1 MKNKI
6 KYGIAF
12 MIILLIGIISIN
24 IYQPNKEQTLRGKIE
39 IIAYDDV
46 YDYLVECADKF
57 MELNDKT
64 TVTIKKIYSSDE
76 ILQELK
82 NKDNSRVTSIAQIN
96 RMDFDILGLKKSNY
110 LEEQQNILNTYSK
123 NFSTYRLQQTEYD
136 DISVGIPFTSR
147 PLALY
152 IREDMLE
159 EYGYN
164 RDEMNTWDDV
174 IRIGKDIFEKSNGN
188 VRIINATGDDYED
201 LVSLL
206 IMQYMGKENN
216 KELVKN
222 QVNNMMDQLK
232 NNNILNLTEGGEFL
246 GRISSINA
254 VKEIVALDVKRQW
267 TAENVP
273 SITHGTNKFFSS
285 EGDNFVVLNDIV
297 ENRKLVEKFIT
308 YVMTNNSEA
317 IEYVAQGRFFSSYL
331 YTYKNKDS
339 EVQLNNFIGMS
350 PMVVLS
356 NIEEKTRPISNYEEY
371 INIKKTILNK

>member
-12 MIILLIGIISIN
+12 IIILLIGIISIN

-46 YDYLVECADKF
+46 YDYLVECANKF

-64 TVTIKKIYSSDE
+64 TVTVKKIYSSDA
-76 ILQELK
+76 ILQELN

-174 IRIGKDIFEKSNGN
+174 IKIGKDIFEKSNGN

-216 KELVKN
+216 EELVKN

-254 VKEIVALDVKRQW
+254 VKEIVALDVKCQW

-356 NIEEKTRPISNYEEY
+356 NVEEKTRPISNYEEY

>member
-64 TVTIKKIYSSDE
+64 TVTVKKIYSSDE
-76 ILQELK
+76 ILQELN

-110 LEEQQNILNTYSK
+110 LEEQHNILNTYSK

-254 VKEIVALDVKRQW
+254 VKEIVALDVKCQW
-267 TAENVP
+267 TAEND
-273 SITHGTNKFFSS
+273 ST
-285 EGDNFVVLNDIV
+285 
-297 ENRKLVEKFIT
+297 
-308 YVMTNNSEA
+308 
-317 IEYVAQGRFFSSYL
+317 SY
-331 YTYKNKDS
+331 
-339 EVQLNNFIGMS
+339 
-350 PMVVLS
+350 
-356 NIEEKTRPISNYEEY
+356 RRIS
-371 INIKKTILNK
+371 K

>member
-64 TVTIKKIYSSDE
+64 TVTVKKIYSSDE
-76 ILQELK
+76 ILQELN

-188 VRIINATGDDYED
+188 VRIINF
-201 LVSLL
+201 LILL
-206 IMQYMGKENN
+206 
-216 KELVKN
+216 
-222 QVNNMMDQLK
+222 
-232 NNNILNLTEGGEFL
+232 
-246 GRISSINA
+246 
-254 VKEIVALDVKRQW
+254 
-267 TAENVP
+267 
-273 SITHGTNKFFSS
+273 
-285 EGDNFVVLNDIV
+285 
-297 ENRKLVEKFIT
+297 
-308 YVMTNNSEA
+308 
-317 IEYVAQGRFFSSYL
+317 
-331 YTYKNKDS
+331 
-339 EVQLNNFIGMS
+339 
-350 PMVVLS
+350 
-356 NIEEKTRPISNYEEY
+356 
-371 INIKKTILNK
+371 